1 MLHGHLKIWLDTVYN
16 WVSFSTIGWV
26 FIWCKWCF
34 SVGLQEWL
42 QVSQHDFIIITDFGF
57 KNAWLC

>member
-42 QVSQHDFIIITDFGF
+42 QVS
-57 KNAWLC
+57 